1 MISNKILIIDKHRFG
16 NLTDSYKWCE
26 HLSKLGYDVSIV
38 CFESENNIRK
48 IDNVT
53 VFEVPILKNKF
64 LRGLAFIFIS
74 LFQILKFKGF
84 IFVIYFENC
93 KIYKLLFKNRK
104 IHLDIRTLS
113 VSPDEETRKK
123 FNLNLINTC
132 KLYDT
137 ISVIS
142 EGIKLSINL
151 PDKNIYIL
159 PLGSDIIS
167 LSPKNYSSI
176 RLLYV
181 GTLTNRN
188 IEDTIEGLAMY
199 IKKNN
204 NSFNIKYDIVGDGYY
219 NEIEKLKALTNKLK
233 LQDIVTF
240 HGRVQHS
247 NLEYFFNNCNI
258 GISYVPITDYFEN
271 QPPTKTFEYVL
282 SGLFT
287 IATETN
293 ANKEVI
299 SNLENGFLIT
309 DNSAAFCSAL
319 EYISLN
325 LTNLKEEQIR
335 NSLSKY
341 SWRNIVKNYLIPIIQ
356 NN

>member
-1 MISNKILIIDKHRFG
+1 M
-16 NLTDSYKWCE
+16 
-26 HLSKLGYDVSIV
+26 
-38 CFESENNIRK
+38 
-48 IDNVT
+48 
-53 VFEVPILKNKF
+53 
-64 LRGLAFIFIS
+64 
-74 LFQILKFKGF
+74 
-84 IFVIYFENC
+84 
-93 KIYKLLFKNRK
+93 
-104 IHLDIRTLS
+104 
-113 VSPDEETRKK
+113 
-123 FNLNLINTC
+123 
-132 KLYDT
+132 
-137 ISVIS
+137 
-142 EGIKLSINL
+142 
-151 PDKNIYIL
+151 
-159 PLGSDIIS
+159 
-167 LSPKNYSSI
+167 SPKNYSSI